1 MNFRTEILP
10 SSSVNRI
17 SHTSEMMLVG
27 SCFAESIGD
36 KLLYFKFPVL
46 INPFGI
52 LFNPISISNAF
63 RFISEKKLF
72 TENDLVCYDGLW
84 HSFFHHGSFS
94 NANKDVCLEIINQSI
109 VDAHQWLI
117 KTKTIII
124 TLGTAYVWE
133 YKNGLVVSNCH
144 KIPSTD
150 FKQYML
156 SPTQVQDSLQLI
168 LDTIKK
174 VNRQVAIVFTV
185 SPIRYMNHG
194 VHQSQ
199 LSKATLLLAINTVQK
214 ENPDIDYFPSYELM
228 MDDLRDYRFYA
239 QDMIHPSAQAI
250 DYIWDKFSESYF
262 DNETIDL
269 NQKIDAYQKAKAHR
283 ILNPESKSGEKFIKH
298 ISALRNNLCKTYP
311 FLNL

>member
-1 MNFRTEILP
+1 VNFRTEILP
-10 SSSVNRI
+10 SSSGNRI

-52 LFNPISISNAF
+52 LFNPISISNAI
-63 RFISEKKLF
+63 RFITEKKLF

-94 NANKDVCLEIINQSI
+94 NANKDVCLEIINRSI
-109 VDAHQWLI
+109 VDAHEWLK

-144 KIPSTD
+144 KIPSND

-168 LDTIKK
+168 LDSIKK
-174 VNRQVAIVFTV
+174 VNRQGSIVFTV

-199 LSKATLLLAINTVQK
+199 LSKATLLLAINNIQK

-239 QDMIHPSAQAI
+239 EDMIHPSAQAI

-283 ILNPESKSGEKFIKH
+283 ILNPESKSGEKFINH